1 MPDIISLAD
10 KLRMTTAGK
19 QSALNADQGG
29 VWVVPKS
36 FAVGTFTG
44 SVPSTVPDDL
54 LTSPLYGGNI
64 HYAEVVSEQ
73 SVRFTFDIP
82 TSVGTEAGIPIGE
95 VVIYLDDGTAFAH
108 AVLAEP
114 YVKRKGIG
122 VRIEAMLHI
131 LEAPAAVINVTL
143 SELGSIPSV
152 ANVEALP
159 SPVTSLS
166 NAISVLDLV
175 QNVDGSTSPGV
186 VCKYGNGGQHWGFYG
201 YSRIFSEALGIGN
214 AVSPAELNQ
223 STAIT
228 EFELQNGDEFIIQ
241 VISGNGAG
249 ETRLFKLNGSDENAS
264 FVAVGSAFT
273 ALSDNSVVSI
283 WAPIGASGSSGCAW
297 PPQADGVPTDWVLTK
312 GEDSCPVWSPPY
324 KNKAQSITL
333 YREPSKLELKPFN
346 TMATSDRMTYD
357 IGDVFPEN
365 NNFAL
370 VNTQGINQ
378 HRNAFDV
385 VENRIEFS
393 QRLVNQIIL
402 DIRTFTRAPSSGT
415 KLIWHTGEHTGNGS
429 TQEFDMPSYIDS
441 PELAIITVDHAQ
453 QALTSYTLDKDR
465 SKIIFTEAPPAG
477 SVIQIRTVEYIQ
489 EEGFSTDIVS
499 VSMKT
504 SDLTNVILLP
514 ISPESKDQV
523 FVSEQGFWVHA
534 SSYEVVDNRVIFN
547 GSIEPETS
555 MEVLVFQNIRAEGV
569 ASADV
574 KGMVVG
580 AVATAKGI
588 ELIRHNAPSIKLPAP
603 EFTIKSGSGTRVT
616 GQYPEFLIEST
627 LAEQIAKDSFN
638 SFNVQAKEEDA
649 EQILITQRIE
659 FKGDIIVQANAD
671 LMAELGPGFISES
684 GYERG
689 QFVLGVRTTGTVE
702 PEYGRGIKGTGEFG
716 IKAVSETQAQASGY
730 GNASVTQSWNI
741 IKANH
746 PAGYIDIVAKMRISD
761 ANISKYGS
769 KLTAL
774 LNIVVLPQLGS

>member
-10 KLRMTTAGK
+10 KLRLTTAGK
-19 QSALNADQGG
+19 QAALNADQGG

-36 FAVGTFTG
+36 FAIGTHTG
-44 SVPSTVPDDL
+44 PVPDDVPNDL
-54 LTSPLYGGNI
+54 LTSPLYGGSI

-73 SVRFTFDIP
+73 SCRFTFDIP
-82 TSVGTEAGIPIGE
+82 ASVGTDAGVPIGE

-114 YVKRKGIG
+114 YIKRKGIG

-143 SELGSIPSV
+143 SEIGSIPSV
-152 ANVEALP
+152 ASVDDLP
-159 SPVTSLS
+159 SPVTALS

-175 QNVDGSTSPGV
+175 QNADGSTSPGV

-201 YSRIFSEALGIGN
+201 YNRIFSEAIGGGN
-214 AVSPAELNQ
+214 AISVTEFLQA
-223 STAIT
+223 TTIT
-228 EFELQNGDEFIIQ
+228 EYDLQDGDEFIVQ
-241 VISGNGAG
+241 VISGDGAG
-249 ETRLFKLNGSDENAS
+249 ATRQFKISGSDENAS
-264 FVAVGSAFT
+264 FVAVGAPFA
-273 ALSDNSVVSI
+273 ALNDNSVISI
-283 WAPIGASGSSGCAW
+283 WAPMGGSGSSGCAW
-297 PPQADGVPTDWVLTK
+297 PPQGDGVPEDWVLTK
-312 GEDSCPVWSPPY
+312 GSDACPVWAPPH
-324 KNKAQSITL
+324 KNKAQAITL

-346 TMATSDRMTYD
+346 TMATSDKMTYEL
-357 IGDVFPEN
+357 GNVFPEN

-378 HRNAFDV
+378 HRGSFDI
-385 VENRIEFS
+385 VENRVEFS

-402 DIRTFTRAPSSGT
+402 DVRAFTRTPSSGT
-415 KLIWHTGEHTGNGS
+415 KLLWHTGEHTGNGS
-429 TQEFDMPSYIDS
+429 TQAFPMPSPIDS

-453 QALTSYTLDKDR
+453 QALTSYTLDKDTNE
-465 SKIIFTEAPPAG
+465 IIFTEAPPAG
-477 SVIQIRTVEYIQ
+477 SVIQIRTIEYVA

-499 VSMKT
+499 TSFKT
-504 SDLTNVILLP
+504 TDLTNVIVLP
-514 ISPESKDQV
+514 IAPESKDQV

-547 GSIEPETS
+547 GSIEPDINL
-555 MEVLVFQNIRAEGV
+555 EVLIFNNVRAEGV
-569 ASADV
+569 ATADV

-588 ELIRHNAPSIKLPAP
+588 ELIRHNAPSIKLPTP
-603 EFTIKSGSGTRVT
+603 EFAIKGDKGIRVT
-616 GQYPEFLIEST
+616 GQYPEYLIESD
-627 LAEQIAKDSFN
+627 LAEQIAKDKFN
-638 SFNVQAKEEDA
+638 SFNVQSKEEDA
-649 EQILITQRIE
+649 EQVLITQRVE
-659 FKGDIIVQANAD
+659 FKGDVIIQATAD
-671 LMAELGPGFISES
+671 FASELGPGFVSES

-689 QFVLGVRTTGTVE
+689 QFVLGVRTTGSVE
-702 PEYGRGIKGTGEFG
+702 PEYARGIKGTGEFG
-716 IKAVSETQAQASGY
+716 IKAVSEKQAEASGY

-741 IKANH
+741 VKANH